1 MDKIN
6 YAQFTL
12 YILQGAS
19 GAGKST
25 YARSLKEMHECHGQV
40 CVVCSTDD
48 YFIKDGKYIFD
59 GQKLGQY
66 HKMNQML
73 AKAFM
78 SIGTNVVVDNTNIEA
93 WQCKP
98 YVVHAL
104 SLGMTVR
111 FIRLE
116 GKFPNIHGCPE
127 AKVLSMRNA
136 LEELTIESVLA
147 SKSPFEKTNVEKQD
161 VA

>member
-12 YILQGAS
+12 YILQSPPG
-19 GAGKST
+19 GGKST
-25 YARSLKEMHECHGQV
+25 YARSLKEMHECHGQT
-40 CVVCSTDD
+40 CEICSTDD
-48 YFIKDGKYIFD
+48 YFIKDGKYTFD

-78 SIGTNVVVDNTNIEA
+78 SSGTNVVIDNCNIKA
-93 WQCKP
+93 WECKP
-98 YVVHAL
+98 YVAHAL
-104 SLGMTVR
+104 SLGMTVK

-116 GKFPNIHGCPE
+116 GKFPNTHGVPE
-127 AKVLSMRNA
+127 DKVLSMRNA
-136 LEELTIESVLA
+136 LEELTIESVLN
-147 SKSPFEKTNVEKQD
+147 SKSPFEKTQ
-161 VA
+161 AAST